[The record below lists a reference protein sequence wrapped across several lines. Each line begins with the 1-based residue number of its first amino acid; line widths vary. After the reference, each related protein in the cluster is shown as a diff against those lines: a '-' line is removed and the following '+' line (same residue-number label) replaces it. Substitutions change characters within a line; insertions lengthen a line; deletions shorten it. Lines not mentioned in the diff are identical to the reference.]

1 MLDKNEKRSKED
13 FETLD
18 QFCIDGKYVKID
30 DILKIAKPDDV
41 LVIRN
46 EQGIIIYNALVK
58 QRHMDIFYDLYVK
71 WCKCCYSVTP
81 DFAEFEL
88 MVCDLVRFES
98 MKCDY
103 ITEKDEIPFDMVDMV
118 NHPKHYIQG
127 GLETIDV
134 IAAFTQG
141 LEGIEAVCTANAI
154 KYICRWKNKNGVE
167 DLKKAQW
174 YINHL
179 IEELEGSEGE
189 DKNERYRN

>member
-1 MLDKNEKRSKED
+1 MLDKNEKRSKKD
-13 FETLD
+13 FEMLD
-18 QFCIDGKYVKID
+18 QFCIDGGGYVKIN
-30 DILKIAKPDDV
+30 DILAIARPDDV
-41 LVIRN
+41 LVVRN

-58 QRHMDIFYDLYVK
+58 QKHVNMFLDLYVK
-71 WCKCCYSVTP
+71 WCKCCYSVIP
-81 DFAEFEL
+81 DFAQFEV
-88 MVCDLVRFES
+88 MVCDMVRFES
-98 MKCDY
+98 MQCDY
-103 ITEKDEIPFDMVDMV
+103 ITKKEEVDSNDMV

-179 IEELEGSEGE
+179 IAKLEGG
-189 DKNERYRN
+189 DKNER